1 MATNDQQ
8 VHELGDVLAWLTSL
22 AHQLGISLDEA
33 AQRYVTNPQF
43 RPSAENEKDPA
54 ASCRVLVRVR

>member
-33 AQRYVTNPQF
+33 AHRYVTNP
-43 RPSAENEKDPA
+43 P
-54 ASCRVLVRVR
+54 